1 MKRTSC
7 AAAITTALAA
17 FALPAWADGPTF
29 TVSGFGTAALT
40 WTDTDQAEYIR
51 PNQLVGAKE
60 SPRTS
65 VDSNF
70 GIQTTVKFNDTI
82 SATVQGLA
90 RKNTT
95 DDYTAEMPWAFV
107 KFKVNDELNV
117 RVGRIA
123 IPIYM
128 ISDFRNV
135 GYANTMLRPPAEVYR
150 QVNGG
155 SLEGVDLLWQ
165 HNFGDTTVTTQFGFG
180 RSESKNAGGSNTLFH
195 PVTALHILAENGPF
209 TFRFGRADAKFDIRE
224 NTTLNGLIAALK
236 AAGPVYAGVVAEIPN
251 KDIDGSFTSVGMM
264 VDYNNFLVQTEYAV
278 RKTKSRLVM
287 DTKSWYAM
295 FGYRF
300 GKITPYYYHGN
311 IEQDSIRNFTG
322 LPTAGPA
329 AALTAGANS
338 VIKAALQSTN
348 AIGVRWDF
356 YKSAALKLQ
365 IDRVSPKD
373 GPGAFVKATPAF
385 KGPVTVYAAAVD
397 FVF

>member
-1 MKRTSC
+1 MKRTYC
-7 AAAITTALAA
+7 AIAITAA
-17 FALPAWADGPTF
+17 FAAISTPAWADGPTF

-51 PNQLVGAKE
+51 PNQLVGAKK
-60 SPRTS
+60 SPRTG

-70 GIQTTVKFNDTI
+70 GIQTTVKFSDTI
-82 SATVQGLA
+82 SATVQGLV

-95 DDYTAEMPWAFV
+95 DDYTGEMPWAFV
-107 KFKVNDELNV
+107 KFKVSDELNV
-117 RVGRIA
+117 RLGRIA

-155 SLEGVDLLWQ
+155 SLEGVDLVWQ
-165 HNFGDTTVTTQFGFG
+165 HNIGETTVTAQFGLG

-195 PVTALHILAENGPF
+195 PVTALHVLAEHGPF

-224 NTTLNGLIAALK
+224 NAALNGLVATIRGSGFGAIADQ
-236 AAGPVYAGVVAEIPN
+236 IPT

-264 VDYNNFLVQTEYAV
+264 VDYNNFLVQTEWAV

-287 DTKSWYAM
+287 DTTSWYAM
-295 FGYRF
+295 FGYRM

-311 IEQDSIRNFTG
+311 INQDSIRNFTG
-322 LPTAGPA
+322 MPTTGPA
-329 AALTAGANS
+329 AALTAAANGA
-338 VIKAALQSTN
+338 IKAALQSTN
-348 AIGVRWDF
+348 AIGMRWDF

-373 GPGAFVKATPAF
+373 GAGAFVKATPAF

>member
-1 MKRTSC
+1 MKRTYC
-7 AAAITTALAA
+7 AIAIAAA
-17 FALPAWADGPTF
+17 FAAAASPAWANGPTF
-29 TVSGFGTAALT
+29 TTSGFGTAALT
-40 WTDTDQAEYIR
+40 WTDTNDAEYIR
-51 PNQLVGAKE
+51 PNQLVGARK

-70 GIQTTVKFNDTI
+70 GIQTTVKFNDTV
-82 SATVQGLA
+82 SATVQGLV

-95 DDYTAEMPWAFV
+95 DDYSAEMPWAFV
-107 KFKVNDELNV
+107 KFKVNDELNI

-155 SLEGVDLLWQ
+155 SLEGVDAVWQ
-165 HNFGDTTVTTQFGFG
+165 SNFGDTTVTAQFGFG

-195 PVTALHILAENGPF
+195 PVTALHIIAENGPF

-224 NTTLNGLIAALK
+224 NVTVNGLIAALRG
-236 AAGPVYAGVVAEIPN
+236 AGFGAIADQVPN

-278 RKTKSRLVM
+278 RKTGSRLVM
-287 DTKSWYAM
+287 DTTSWYAM
-295 FGYRF
+295 FGYRM
-300 GKITPYYYHGN
+300 GKVTPYFYHGN
-311 IEQDSIRNFTG
+311 ISQQSIRNFTG
-322 LPTAGPA
+322 MPTTGPA
-329 AALTAGANS
+329 AALTAGANAA
-338 VIKAALQSTN
+338 IKAALQSTN
-348 AIGVRWDF
+348 AVGVRWDF
-356 YKSAALKLQ
+356 YKSAALKVQ

-373 GPGAFVKATPAF
+373 GAGAFVKAVPGF
-385 KGPVTVYAAAVD
+385 KGPVNVFAAAVD

>member
-1 MKRTSC
+1 MKRTYC
-7 AAAITTALAA
+7 AIAITAA
-17 FALPAWADGPTF
+17 FAAIATPAWADGPTF
-29 TVSGFGTAALT
+29 TTSGFGTAALT
-40 WTDTDQAEYIR
+40 WTDTNDAEYIR
-51 PNQLVGAKE
+51 PNQLVGAKK

-70 GIQTTVKFNDTI
+70 GIQTTVKFSDTI
-82 SATVQGLA
+82 SATVQGLV

-95 DDYTAEMPWAFV
+95 DDYSAEMPWAFV
-107 KFKVNDELNV
+107 KFKVNDELNI
-117 RVGRIA
+117 RLGRIA

-155 SLEGVDLLWQ
+155 SLEGIDAVWQ
-165 HNFGDTTVTTQFGFG
+165 HNIGETTVTAQFGFG

-224 NTTLNGLIAALK
+224 NATVNGLIAALRG
-236 AAGPVYAGVVAEIPN
+236 AGFGAIADQVPA

-287 DTKSWYAM
+287 DTTSWYAM

-300 GKITPYYYHGN
+300 GKVTPYYYHGN

-322 LPTAGPA
+322 MPTTGPA
-329 AALTAGANS
+329 AALTAGANGA
-338 VIKAALQSTN
+338 IKAALQSTN

-356 YKSAALKLQ
+356 YKSAALKAQ

-373 GPGAFVKATPAF
+373 GAGAFVKAVPGF
-385 KGPVTVYAAAVD
+385 KGPVNVFAVAVD